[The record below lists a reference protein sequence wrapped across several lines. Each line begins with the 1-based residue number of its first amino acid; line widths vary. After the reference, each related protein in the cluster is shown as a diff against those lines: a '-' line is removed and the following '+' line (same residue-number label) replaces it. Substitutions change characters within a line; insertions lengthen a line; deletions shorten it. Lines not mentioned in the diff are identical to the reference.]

1 MVEGVSGSFATTIEA
16 NTLVVADRTVSW
28 DGTGYGSHA
37 ESATEAPRTTW
48 YFAEGATMGGFN
60 TFYLLLNP
68 GASPAEATV
77 TYLRAGRAP
86 RSKTY
91 AVAPGARLT
100 VWVDMERWDD
110 GDSLEAA
117 EASARIDATA
127 PIIAER
133 AMYLDRNGQLFTA
146 GHDSV
151 AAAERAIE
159 RATMMTTAD
168 MKKGLGGLATIATTA
183 PFIGL
188 FGTVIGIINAF
199 RGMAASGAGGLGSVS
214 AGISEA
220 LVTTALGLFVAIPA
234 VWLYNLFLNKIERF
248 QVEMSNSASELIDYF
263 MKRQA
268 AKAA

>member
-1 MVEGVSGSFATTIEA
+1 MDMSIMGLWVSMGPMAKFVFVLLCVLSVYSLAVSVERWMTFQKAKQQSVKFALEVGQLLKQDKLKEAIDLAKKYKFSHVAKVVSAGLLEFAYEA
-16 NTLVVADRTVSW
+16 
-28 DGTGYGSHA
+28 H
-37 ESATEAPRTTW
+37 
-48 YFAEGATMGGFN
+48 
-60 TFYLLLNP
+60 
-68 GASPAEATV
+68 GASA
-77 TYLRAGRAP
+77 
-86 RSKTY
+86 
-91 AVAPGARLT
+91 
-100 VWVDMERWDD
+100 
-110 GDSLEAA
+110 
-117 EASARIDATA
+117 
-127 PIIAER
+127 
-133 AMYLDRNGQLFTA
+133 Q
-146 GHDSV
+146 GHDTV

-220 LVTTALGLFVAIPA
+220 LVTTAMGLFVAIPA

-268 AKAA
+268 TKAA

>member
-1 MVEGVSGSFATTIEA
+1 MDMSVTGLWNSMGPMAKGVFILLCLLSIYSLA
-16 NTLVVADRTVSW
+16 VS
-28 DGTGYGSHA
+28 
-37 ESATEAPRTTW
+37 
-48 YFAEGATMGGFN
+48 
-60 TFYLLLNP
+60 
-68 GASPAEATV
+68 V
-77 TYLRAGRAP
+77 
-86 RSKTY
+86 
-91 AVAPGARLT
+91 
-100 VWVDMERWDD
+100 ERWMTFQKAKQQ
-110 GDSLEAA
+110 SVKYALEVTQLLKQDKLK
-117 EASARIDATA
+117 EAIDLAKKYKHSHVAKVLSAGLLEFAYEAHGSAQT
-127 PIIAER
+127 
-133 AMYLDRNGQLFTA
+133 

-159 RATMMTTAD
+159 RASMMTTAD
-168 MKKGLGGLATIATTA
+168 FKKGLGGLATIATTA

-199 RGMAASGAGGLGSVS
+199 RGMAASGAGGLGTVS